1 LTYSE
6 LGDRLGS
13 SPEAARSLA
22 RRLRLLRKPGN
33 DGKVRVIV
41 DLAEIHYKPVP
52 ARSPD
57 GPQADNSALNAQIEQ
72 LQAELARLEV
82 EKNCLEARVAG
93 HRSDFERE
101 RDRCDKL
108 LAETLVL
115 TKVAMSAREN
125 AARLEGEVSA
135 RRGRRRWGQF
145 FAPRRANAQ
154 RPAETSVTASPL
166 PARIWTEKP
175 ICKHGNAEFVML
187 ASRVND
193 SKDLRERAAE
203 MRASSKELKDNNTAT
218 VILRLAELYDRLAE
232 RAESR
237 SNGGVPP
244 SPTA

>member
-1 LTYSE
+1 MLRVVTVWPPGGWGTAMTTESLTYSE

-57 GPQADNSALNAQIEQ
+57 GPQADNSALNARIEQ

-166 PARIWTEKP
+166 PARI
-175 ICKHGNAEFVML
+175 
-187 ASRVND
+187 
-193 SKDLRERAAE
+193 
-203 MRASSKELKDNNTAT
+203 
-218 VILRLAELYDRLAE
+218 
-232 RAESR
+232 
-237 SNGGVPP
+237 
-244 SPTA
+244 

>member
-1 LTYSE
+1 MQSGSLN
-6 LGDRLGS
+6 LGVFASKAPTKYWLGS
-13 SPEAARSLA
+13 RNANGRY
-22 RRLRLLRKPGN
+22 GCFY
-33 DGKVRVIV
+33 
-41 DLAEIHYKPVP
+41 LAEIHYKPVP

-57 GPQADNSALNAQIEQ
+57 GPHADNSTLNGQIEH

-115 TKVAMSAREN
+115 TKVAMSASEN

-135 RRGRRRWGQF
+135 RRGRRRWGHF

-166 PARIWTEKP
+166 PARI
-175 ICKHGNAEFVML
+175 
-187 ASRVND
+187 
-193 SKDLRERAAE
+193 
-203 MRASSKELKDNNTAT
+203 
-218 VILRLAELYDRLAE
+218 
-232 RAESR
+232 
-237 SNGGVPP
+237 
-244 SPTA
+244 